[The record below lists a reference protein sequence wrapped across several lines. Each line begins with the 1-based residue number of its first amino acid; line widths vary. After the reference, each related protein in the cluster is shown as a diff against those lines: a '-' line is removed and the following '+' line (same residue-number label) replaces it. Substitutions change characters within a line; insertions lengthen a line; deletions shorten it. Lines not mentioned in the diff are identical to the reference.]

1 MIYYFAIK
9 WLYLLRPIE
18 EGASKFDHIVH
29 SIIISA
35 IVGANPIIGFGHM
48 INGLLF
54 GEQAICDANIYW

>member
-1 MIYYFAIK
+1 
-9 WLYLLRPIE
+9 LYLLRPIE